1 MSVPFSGAVR
11 RTSHFLGHLE
21 RSAIVAILALLTIFS
36 VLQIILRNFF
46 SSGVVWGDELLR
58 HGVLWLSFLGAA
70 RATLENKHIRIDILP
85 RLMPARGKFVTD
97 LICASFSCLVC
108 LILLWAS
115 WNFVMGERFFADIA
129 FADIPYWWL
138 ELVFPFSF
146 GLMAL
151 RFGLGFV
158 YGILRGPEGI
168 EK

>member
-1 MSVPFSGAVR
+1 MSEPFSGALR

-21 RSAIVAILALLTIFS
+21 RWAIVAIVALLTTFS

-46 SSGVVWGDELLR
+46 SSGVVWGDDLLR

-97 LICASFSCLVC
+97 LICAFFSCLVC

-129 FADIPYWWL
+129 FAGIPYWWL

-168 EK
+168 EE